1 MKNDHQTTNT
11 VCLYTR
17 IQRKRM
23 ANMYFKDPCN
33 TTPRKFVKVNIT
45 AREEVALVRQKYAE
59 QLKID
64 FPNLPDGCDKVCRG
78 SYLDINFNN
87 NTSKVVTRW

>member
-1 MKNDHQTTNT
+1 
-11 VCLYTR
+11 
-17 IQRKRM
+17 
-23 ANMYFKDPCN
+23 MYFKDPCN